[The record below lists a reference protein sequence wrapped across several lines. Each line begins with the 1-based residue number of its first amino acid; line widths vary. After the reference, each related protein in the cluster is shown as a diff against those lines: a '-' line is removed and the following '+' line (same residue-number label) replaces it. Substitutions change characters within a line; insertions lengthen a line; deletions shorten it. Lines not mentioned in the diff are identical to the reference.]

1 MNKVKSL
8 HGHVKESLKK
18 VQEKP
23 WAEPLG
29 EALEVSAK
37 IVEGLGNFV
46 PGANMIGGA
55 LSFGATLL
63 NPQPTLKDLQQ
74 QLSEIKKDL
83 ESPTLGAVAVRLLEK
98 EKKDILEAIEK
109 ENKEVMDAMQTMF
122 DKVSTSNTELTKD
135 MADIKDRVNQILLH
149 VVEARFK
156 VRIIILGISVSLV
169 FLLQD
174 GIDLIDAAYEDFI
187 SDPSKKKYQELTNY
201 IKELRTNKTMYLA
214 PKRIQEY
221 LTHIH
226 QEGGFDMCHAV
237 MSYVFIVLAKYLQMV
252 VAYDIFNNDFDRVTK
267 QFEDFNTQ
275 YEELVKVFSK
285 VTSNEFEPGRELE
298 ALFKEAGQSAECQL
312 NNFLSKAGLS
322 GLEPI
327 FREEQMTLDNVLK
340 MDNDQMKFFKI
351 TKVQDR
357 LDLMKAIKEYSP
369 KGTKEIFDKGNAYF
383 KLISAKI

>member
-1 MNKVKSL
+1 MCIRDRGRAS
-8 HGHVKESLKK
+8 
-18 VQEKP
+18 
-23 WAEPLG
+23 
-29 EALEVSAK
+29 
-37 IVEGLGNFV
+37 I
-46 PGANMIGGA
+46 
-55 LSFGATLL
+55 
-63 NPQPTLKDLQQ
+63 
-74 QLSEIKKDL
+74 
-83 ESPTLGAVAVRLLEK
+83 RLLEK

-122 DKVSTSNTELTKD
+122 DKVSTSYTELTKD
-135 MADIKDRVNQILLH
+135 MANIKDRINRILLH
-149 VVEARFK
+149 VDYGRFK
-156 VRIIILGISVSLV
+156 VRIKIIGISVNLV

-174 GIDLIDAAYEDFI
+174 GIDHIDAAYDDFI
-187 SDPSKKKYQELTNY
+187 SDPSKKKYQQLTIY
-201 IKELRTNKTMYLA
+201 MKELRTQKTMYLA
-214 PKRIQEY
+214 PKRIKEY

-226 QEGGFDMCHAV
+226 QQGGLDMCHAV

-252 VAYDIFNNDFDRVTK
+252 VAYDIFNKDFDRVTK

-298 ALFKEAGQSAECQL
+298 ALFEEAGQSAEYQL

-327 FREEQMTLDNVLK
+327 FREEQMTLENVLK

-369 KGTKEIFDKGNAYF
+369 KGTFYFIHTSGYSSTNHFSSSKKGGQ
-383 KLISAKI
+383 

>member
-37 IVEGLGNFV
+37 IVEGLRNFV

-109 ENKEVMDAMQTMF
+109 ENKGVMDAMQTMF

-156 VRIIILGISVSLV
+156 VR
-169 FLLQD
+169 
-174 GIDLIDAAYEDFI
+174 
-187 SDPSKKKYQELTNY
+187 
-201 IKELRTNKTMYLA
+201 
-214 PKRIQEY
+214 
-221 LTHIH
+221 
-226 QEGGFDMCHAV
+226 
-237 MSYVFIVLAKYLQMV
+237 
-252 VAYDIFNNDFDRVTK
+252 
-267 QFEDFNTQ
+267 
-275 YEELVKVFSK
+275 
-285 VTSNEFEPGRELE
+285 
-298 ALFKEAGQSAECQL
+298 
-312 NNFLSKAGLS
+312 
-322 GLEPI
+322 
-327 FREEQMTLDNVLK
+327 
-340 MDNDQMKFFKI
+340 
-351 TKVQDR
+351 
-357 LDLMKAIKEYSP
+357 
-369 KGTKEIFDKGNAYF
+369 
-383 KLISAKI
+383 

>member
-1 MNKVKSL
+1 
-8 HGHVKESLKK
+8 
-18 VQEKP
+18 
-23 WAEPLG
+23 
-29 EALEVSAK
+29 
-37 IVEGLGNFV
+37 
-46 PGANMIGGA
+46 
-55 LSFGATLL
+55 
-63 NPQPTLKDLQQ
+63 
-74 QLSEIKKDL
+74 
-83 ESPTLGAVAVRLLEK
+83 
-98 EKKDILEAIEK
+98 
-109 ENKEVMDAMQTMF
+109 
-122 DKVSTSNTELTKD
+122 
-135 MADIKDRVNQILLH
+135 
-149 VVEARFK
+149 
-156 VRIIILGISVSLV
+156 
-169 FLLQD
+169 
-174 GIDLIDAAYEDFI
+174 
-187 SDPSKKKYQELTNY
+187 
-201 IKELRTNKTMYLA
+201 MYLA
-214 PKRIQEY
+214 PKRIKEY

-298 ALFKEAGQSAECQL
+298 ALFEEAGQSAECQL